1 MALNIEKLS
10 PHVGARITLDPA
22 EIGDP
27 ALTRALR
34 QAFADYGVLL
44 FPRIGTSPDIHVAL
58 SRCFGTL
65 QVHPVN
71 KNQVPGFPEVVDMSY
86 TPPKQPG
93 DLSYHAVYR
102 VEGRELAGWLPWHF
116 DLSYMAEINHGSML
130 RALEVPPEGGRT
142 GFMDRIR
149 LYELLPD
156 DLKQRIERLSVV
168 YRFQPDMMKR
178 RYCRPA
184 DMALVAPSM
193 KAGMFDGD
201 VLDRDFPPAVHPMV
215 YTDRH
220 SGKKVL
226 NVAPLF
232 AVGIAGM
239 DGAEGDALLGRVI
252 DHCCTADF
260 AYFHR
265 WDVDDM
271 IIWDNWRAMHSAEGV
286 PPQHPRRMQRTSL
299 KGDYGLGRVLGER
312 ERAAL
317 IS

>member
-1 MALNIEKLS
+1 MPLAIEKLS

-22 EIGDP
+22 TIGDP

-34 QAFADYGVLL
+34 EAFTEYGVLL
-44 FPRIGTSPDIHVAL
+44 FPHIGTSPEVHVAL
-58 SRCFGTL
+58 SRCFGAL

-71 KNQVPGFPEVVDMSY
+71 KNQVDGFPEVVDMSY
-86 TPPKQPG
+86 APPARPG

-102 VEGRELAGWLPWHF
+102 IEGRELAGWLPWHF
-116 DLSYMAEINHGSML
+116 DLSYMTEINHGSML

-156 DLKQRIERLSVV
+156 DLKRRIEGLEVV
-168 YRFQPDMMKR
+168 YRFQPDMLKR
-178 RYCRPA
+178 KYCRPA
-184 DMALVAPSM
+184 DMELVAPSM

-201 VLDRDFPPAVHPMV
+201 VLDRDFPPVAHPMV
-215 YTDRH
+215 YTQRQT
-220 SGKKVL
+220 GRKVL

-239 DGAEGDALLGRVI
+239 DGDEGDSLLVEVI
-252 DHCCTADF
+252 EHCCTADF

-265 WDVDDM
+265 WAEGDM

-286 PPQHPRRMQRTSL
+286 PPQYSRRMQRTSL
-299 KGDYGLGRVLGER
+299 TGDYGLGRLLEEEEKVRL
-312 ERAAL
+312 A
-317 IS
+317 